1 MTKQKSFEIIVLLYI
16 ETKCEEMVI
25 LMIIQVGVTIITIML
40 FIALFVKLIVMK
52 YHIQGPVLTKTDQ
65 QGKISFR

>member
-1 MTKQKSFEIIVLLYI
+1 
-16 ETKCEEMVI
+16 MVI

-52 YHIQGPVLTKTDQ
+52 YHIQGPALTKTDQ